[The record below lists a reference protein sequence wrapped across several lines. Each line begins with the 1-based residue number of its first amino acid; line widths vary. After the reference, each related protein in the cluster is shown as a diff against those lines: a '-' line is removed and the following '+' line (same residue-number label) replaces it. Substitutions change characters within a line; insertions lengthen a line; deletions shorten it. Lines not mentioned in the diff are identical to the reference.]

1 LAKPLTIFPAQD
13 VEEEDDYSPD
23 PVLDHPINPLTIKP
37 ESLIRTSD
45 IPIGLTGLPEKLWAH
60 DQGVDVVALAKVDV
74 PTYTKRLI
82 DELKQHEDEYKKK
95 QLEELR
101 DDAEFEGKGPY
112 RQPSY
117 QVTKGA
123 LDPDIMPDEGVILKS
138 RMEDIENYT
147 HKVDLKKRRSI
158 ELDQLQK
165 QTDKFKE

>member
-1 LAKPLTIFPAQD
+1 MTIFPPQEDEA
-13 VEEEDDYSPD
+13 EDDYSPE
-23 PVLDHPINPLTIKP
+23 PLLDQPINPLSIKP
-37 ESLIRTSD
+37 ESLIRISD
-45 IPIGLTGLPEKLWAH
+45 LPTGLTGLPEKLWAQ

-74 PTYTKRLI
+74 PTYTQRLI

-101 DDAEFEGKGPY
+101 EDAEVEGKGPY

-123 LDPDIMPDEGVILKS
+123 LDPDIMPDEGVILRS
-138 RMEDIENYT
+138 RMEDIENYA
-147 HKVDLKKRRSI
+147 HKVDLKKRRSS
-158 ELDQLQK
+158 ELDELQK